1 MPLSSPPKT
10 VGPIRVGFALLAVN
24 LLLTV
29 ATFADTPPAARAG
42 KDDFMPYVEL
52 APFLVKGKQL
62 TISIHA
68 RSRRDRHYAA
78 DFAEEVVKVVYES
91 ATESTG
97 KGLVIIG
104 RKGEPH
110 PAMIFR
116 KFLALAKAGQLDPG
130 VAARAPELTG
140 MLDRW
145 EDGIDKSKSGGD
157 GHKEEDQDDMEFE
170 KILAALPLPLE
181 GIGAKLY
188 QLAWRED
195 FDEARVEAG
204 LRALRTADLD
214 GSLFARFDWAFYLP
228 PRGAFEAALD
238 ELVADA
244 LKEDNAG
251 FLARMMA
258 KGVML
263 TVKGRIRQSI
273 EAMRQ
278 GVLFHTVILGS
289 RQFSEEEAAALT
301 GAYVEAL
308 LPDHAPG
315 PGSAH
320 ERSVRAVR
328 EEIQRLKSQPP
339 QPPESV
345 RFPAGAAFRAKEG

>member
-1 MPLSSPPKT
+1 MQFTSPPKT
-10 VGPIRVGFALLAVN
+10 AGSSRVGFALLAVN
-24 LLLTV
+24 LLLT
-29 ATFADTPPAARAG
+29 ATASADSPPLSKNG
-42 KDDFMPYVEL
+42 KNDFMPYVEL

-62 TISIHA
+62 TISVHA
-68 RSRRDRHYAA
+68 RSGRDRHYAEN
-78 DFAEEVVKVVYES
+78 FAEEVVKVVYES

-110 PAMIFR
+110 PAIIFR

-145 EDGIDKSKSGGD
+145 EDGIDQAKSGGD

-195 FDEARVEAG
+195 FEEARVEAG

-214 GSLFARFDWAFYLP
+214 GNLFARFDWAFYLP

-263 TVKGRIRQSI
+263 TMKGRIRQAI

-301 GAYVEAL
+301 RAYVEAL
-308 LPDHAPG
+308 MPDHAPG
-315 PGSAH
+315 PGSPH
-320 ERSVRAVR
+320 ERSVRAVQA
-328 EEIQRLKSQPP
+328 EIERFKSRPP
-339 QPPESV
+339 SEAP
-345 RFPAGAAFRAKEG
+345 